1 MTESQ
6 RSKNKKLIN
15 DLIRVD
21 VIKDE
26 IAYAESQL
34 QPHDTGH
41 IHTAISWMKERI
53 QHLKGENNE

>member
-26 IAYAESQL
+26 IAYAKSQL

-41 IHTAISWMKERI
+41 IYTAIGWMEDRI
-53 QHLKGENNE
+53 EKLEKNDA

>member
-6 RSKNKKLIN
+6 KLKNKKLIN
-15 DLIRVD
+15 DIIRVD

-26 IAYAESQL
+26 IAYAKSQI

-41 IHTAISWMKERI
+41 IYTAISWMEQRI
-53 QHLKGENNE
+53 EELDKNDA